1 MSTVWCPWVS
11 PQVLSAV
18 QAVTWPTVRST
29 VEEQRKAAQR
39 GRGALKSRNWS
50 IKHVRQSVYTVYFI
64 YFMQIIFFLNLAFI
78 LLITFLETNPD
89 LWVYFQHSRLILSN
103 GNKQFSSYVSS
114 INSLDSL
121 FIPHSIWK
129 PCKNPLSLVR
139 ELKYF
144 TLNTDA
150 YCVINNV

>member
-1 MSTVWCPWVS
+1 MSTVWCPRVP

-29 VEEQRKAAQR
+29 VEEQRKATQR
-39 GRGALKSRNWS
+39 GWGALKSRNWS

-64 YFMQIIFFLNLAFI
+64 HFIQIIFLNLAFI
-78 LLITFLETNPD
+78 LLITFLETNPG
-89 LWVYFQHSRLILSN
+89 LWVYFQHSRLILCI
-103 GNKQFSSYVSS
+103 GNKQFSYVSS
-114 INSLDSL
+114 RNSLDSL
-121 FIPHSIWK
+121 FIPYSIWK